1 MTKARLI
8 KDFENGICAITWNS
22 VYAEA
27 KAVYFNGEN
36 GYRQET
42 IRFDTYLSLDCIKYP
57 TNRNYSHGADYLREW
72 TFADDM
78 TRDIFLERFTNV
90 KKITWR

>member
-8 KDFENGICAITWNS
+8 EDFKNGICAITWNS

-27 KAVYFNGEN
+27 KAVYLDGEE
-36 GYRQET
+36 ET

-57 TNRNYSHGADYLREW
+57 TNKNYYHGADYLRHW
-72 TFADDM
+72 TFVDDM

-90 KKITWR
+90 KKMTRR